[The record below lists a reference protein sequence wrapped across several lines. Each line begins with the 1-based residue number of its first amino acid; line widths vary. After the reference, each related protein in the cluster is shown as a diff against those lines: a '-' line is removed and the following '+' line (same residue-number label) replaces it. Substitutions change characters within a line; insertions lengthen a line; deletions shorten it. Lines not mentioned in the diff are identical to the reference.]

1 MRARWLL
8 VGLAVSWA
16 VACGGSSNKSPT
28 GPDSTGG
35 NQTSGNSVKC
45 TAVNLGSG
53 IVIAQGTMTAQ
64 IDGATWTADCIGAGI
79 KQATAK
85 KQTLQ
90 VVGADYK
97 NDKPRVLGV
106 TMETGVGTSTVGVLS
121 PLVAALADAW
131 VGDAKTWTAAIGQ
144 GSGSLT
150 LTAQTSNSATG
161 TFTFTMQP
169 VAISGASAPANVT
182 NGSFNVTF

>member
-1 MRARWLL
+1 M
-8 VGLAVSWA
+8 AVAISWA
-16 VACGGSSNKSPT
+16 AACCGGNKSPAS
-28 GPDSTGG
+28 PDSTGG
-35 NQTSGNSVKC
+35 GQTSGNSAKC
-45 TAVNLGSG
+45 TAGNLGAG
-53 IVIAQGTMTAQ
+53 IVIAHGTMTAQ
-64 IDGATWTADCIGAGI
+64 IDGATWTADGVGAGI
-79 KQATAK
+79 KQVTAK

-90 VVGADYK
+90 VIGADYK
-97 NDKPRVLGV
+97 NDKTRVLGL

-131 VGDAKTWTAAIGQ
+131 LGDAKTWTAAINQ

-182 NGSFNVTF
+182 NGSFDVTF